1 MLFPTVYSLSNFYH
15 KSGYPDLSKLDF
27 QKVHR
32 KYFSQKKKYL
42 FNCMSVSY
50 NYFLKLFREV
60 LLIIDEIIKSFNKKI
75 KQNL

>member
-1 MLFPTVYSLSNFYH
+1 
-15 KSGYPDLSKLDF
+15 
-27 QKVHR
+27 
-32 KYFSQKKKYL
+32 
-42 FNCMSVSY
+42 MSVSY